1 MKKLIIVMLCLG
13 AFLSCGKKQ
22 ETEEPKTETKV
33 ETAEPKA
40 EDKTETETE
49 TKEARKVNYVCP
61 MDTNFGV
68 EYSAD
73 GQTARLFDESDKIY
87 ELKRTEGSE
96 GVYFKDDSGA
106 SIRENGDKLT
116 VELVKGTPRECEI
129 FKEEK

>member
-40 EDKTETETE
+40 EDKTETET
-49 TKEARKVNYVCP
+49 KEARKVNYVCP

-73 GQTARLFDESDKIY
+73 GQTAKLFDESDKIY
-87 ELKRTEGSE
+87 ELKRTEGPE

-116 VELVKGTPRECEI
+116 VELVKGKPIECEI
-129 FKEEK
+129 FKEEN